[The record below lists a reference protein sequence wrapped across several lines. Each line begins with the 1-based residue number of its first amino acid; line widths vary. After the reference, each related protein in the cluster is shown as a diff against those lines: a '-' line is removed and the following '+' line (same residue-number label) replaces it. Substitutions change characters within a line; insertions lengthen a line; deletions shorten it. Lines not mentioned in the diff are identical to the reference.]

1 MVYFRVKILGEER
14 NDEQEQVLVPSS
26 MFFE

>member
-14 NDEQEQVLVPSS
+14 SDEQEQVLVPSS